1 MRRFFG
7 MSVLVALLA
16 TTAAAPVAAVEPG
29 DLSLAERQP
38 TRIDVIHGSKSQS
51 GRIAQ
56 SDADLLARNDAAIVN
71 VMVKVDVD
79 AAATYRGGIKGLP
92 PTSPSVTGRSLSENA
107 AAVAAYKRY
116 VAGKAD
122 AVKRAV
128 SAALPRAVVGRN
140 FTIAFGGFAA
150 RIPANQA
157 RNLAGID
164 GVAAVMYDNTEKI
177 TTDATPEFIG
187 AEQLW
192 PSIGGSQRAGEGVK
206 VGVLDTGIWP
216 EHPSFTDPGISHPG
230 GTYACE
236 FGGSGHPD
244 DAPFSCNDKL
254 IGAYAF
260 LDTYTTVLGPDPNDY
275 CTSVVTCS
283 ARDADGHGTHTSSTA
298 AGRRLSSAIL
308 FGVQRGPI
316 SGIAPGAHIIHYRV
330 CRELGCFQSDSVD
343 AVEQAI
349 SDDVDVLNFSI
360 SGGSDPYSD
369 PVELAFLDAYAAG
382 ILVNAS
388 AGNSGP
394 DSGTANHGGPWTNT
408 VGASTSDRHFVSTLQ
423 LTADGGA
430 SLDVEGV
437 TITAGISSP
446 TDVVLASDA
455 PYSDELCSTPAAPGT
470 FTGKVVVCKRGVV
483 GRAEKGFNV
492 DQGDAAGMILY
503 NASAGQTDLETD
515 NHWLPAI
522 HVQFDGGAVADFV
535 DNNTDPEATWSTGVA
550 THVTGDVMASFS
562 SRGPLGD
569 FIKPDV
575 TAPGIQIL
583 AGHSPQHHANIP
595 AGGPNGELF
604 QAIAGTS
611 MSSPHAAGVAALL
624 KDAHPSWTPG
634 QIKSAMMTQSVQ
646 SVLKEDGVTPA
657 DPFDR
662 GAGSIRANRANKP
675 VVTFDVPASQYYDS
689 AGDEDGRIHLNLASV
704 NAPNMPG
711 IITTQRTA
719 RNATN
724 LVQTIDISATGPSGA
739 RITIN
744 PTTLTLN
751 PWQEK
756 SFFIT
761 IDGKR
766 LEDGQYFGQLTL
778 NPRRSGEANAILPVA
793 FNKQPGEV
801 TVVNTCE
808 DDTVARGSVLDCAVT
823 VQNFAAEPANVSLRV
838 KGPRS
843 RNLLLRNWDD
853 GNKKG
858 NGFVWNGQ
866 LSESIAPVII
876 SLTPGHGPA
885 GGYLPLTL
893 FGVPGEG
900 FYGDETIANYSG
912 FGTFSFGHELYDTI
926 GVTSNGYLVVGGGE
940 SEDLNYIPHDF
951 PNPVRPNNVLAP
963 YWTDLNPG
971 SAGDI
976 YLAILSDGTTD
987 WLVVDWEGVPV
998 YPGPANPRS
1007 FQVWIQLG
1015 GTTDEGIWFEHGSDS
1030 ALQLGSIDGLIV
1042 GAENRDGTSGA
1053 DLGLN
1058 VPPANTGYEVIT
1070 GSPTPGG
1077 SKTIN
1082 YEAKGVVNGTY
1093 TILSTVTADIMQGT
1107 ATDRDRIKVVSP

>member
-1 MRRFFG
+1 MRRFLGVF
-7 MSVLVALLA
+7 VLVALLA
-16 TTAAAPVAAVEPG
+16 TTAAIPVAAVEPG
-29 DLSLAERQP
+29 DLSLAGSQP
-38 TRIDVIHGSKSQS
+38 TRTSVVHGNKSPS

-56 SDADLLARNDAAIVN
+56 SDPDLLARNDPTMVG
-71 VMVKVDVD
+71 VMVKLDVD
-79 AAATYRGGIKGLP
+79 AAATYAGGVNGLA
-92 PTSPSVTGRSLSENA
+92 PTSPSITGKPIKENGAALAAYGRYVTGR
-107 AAVAAYKRY
+107 
-116 VAGKAD
+116 AD
-122 AVKRAV
+122 SVKRAV
-128 SAALPRAVVGRN
+128 SAAVPKAVLGRT

-157 RNLAGID
+157 RNLLSID
-164 GVAAVMYDNTEKI
+164 GVAAVQYDTVERV

-187 AEQLW
+187 ADLLW
-192 PSIGGSQRAGEGVK
+192 PSIGGSQRAGQGVK
-206 VGVLDTGIWP
+206 VGILDTGIWP
-216 EHPSFTDPGISHPG
+216 EHQSFSDPGISHPG
-230 GTYACE
+230 GSYACE
-236 FGGSGHPD
+236 FGLSGESG
-244 DAPFSCNDKL
+244 DAAFACNDKL

-260 LDTYTTVLGPDPNDY
+260 LDTNLLFTGPSGPGEFCTTPA
-275 CTSVVTCS
+275 TCS

-298 AGRRLSSAIL
+298 AGRRLSSAVL
-308 FGVQRGPI
+308 FGVERGPI
-316 SGIAPGAHIIHYRV
+316 SGMAPGAHVVHYRV
-330 CRELGCFQSDSVD
+330 CDADGCFSSDSVS

-369 PVELAFLDAYAAG
+369 SVELAFLDAYAAG

-388 AGNSGP
+388 AGNDGP
-394 DSGTANHGGPWTNT
+394 GSATANHGGPWTNT
-408 VGASTSDRHFVSTLQ
+408 VGASTSDRHFISTLH

-455 PYSDELCSTPAAPGT
+455 PYSNQLCDAPAAPGT
-470 FTGKVVVCKRGVV
+470 FTGKIVVCKRGVV
-483 GRAEKGFNV
+483 GRAEKGYNV

-535 DNNTDPEATWSTGVA
+535 DNQTNPQATWSTGVP

-575 TAPGIQIL
+575 TAPGVQIL
-583 AGHSPQHHANIP
+583 AGHSPQHDGNIP

-662 GAGSIRANRANKP
+662 GAGSIRANRANRP
-675 VVTFDVPASQYYDS
+675 VVTFDVTAADYYASS
-689 AGDEDGRIHLNLASV
+689 TDEFGRINLNLPSV
-704 NAPNMPG
+704 NAPDMPG
-711 IITTQRTA
+711 IIQTSRTA

-724 LVQTIDISATGPSGA
+724 VSQTVDISATAPAGA
-739 RITIN
+739 TITIN
-744 PTTLTLN
+744 PSTITLG
-751 PWQEK
+751 PWESK

-761 IDGKR
+761 IDGKK
-766 LEDGQYFGQLTL
+766 LADGQYFGQITL
-778 NPRRSGEANAILPVA
+778 NPRQAGQANAILPVA
-793 FNKQPGEV
+793 FDKHPGEV
-801 TVVNTCE
+801 TLVNNCS
-808 DDTVARGSVLDCAVT
+808 DDEVARGAVLDCQVT
-823 VQNFAAEPANVSLRV
+823 VQNLAAEPANVSLRV
-838 KGPRS
+838 KGPRNK
-843 RNLLLRNWDD
+843 NLLLQNWDD

-858 NGFVWNGQ
+858 NGFVWNGS
-866 LSESIAPVII
+866 LSASLAPPIV

-885 GGYLPLTL
+885 GGYLSLTL
-893 FGVPGEG
+893 FGVAGEA
-900 FYGDETIANYSG
+900 FYTDETIANYNVPA
-912 FGTFSFGHELYDTI
+912 FSYGHEVYDTI
-926 GVTSNGYLVVGGGE
+926 GVTSNGYLVVGGGG
-940 SEDLNYIPHDF
+940 SEDLNYVPQDLPD
-951 PNPVRPNNVLAP
+951 PNRPNNVLAP
-963 YWTDLNPG
+963 YWTDLNPDTG
-971 SAGDI
+971 GDL
-976 YLAILSDGTTD
+976 YLAALTDGTDT
-987 WLVVDWEGVPV
+987 WIVVEWKDVPV
-998 YPGPANPRS
+998 FGTTNERS
-1007 FQVWIQLG
+1007 FQIWLQIG
-1015 GTTDEGIWFEHGSDS
+1015 STADEGIWFEHDTDAVGAAGSS
-1030 ALQLGSIDGLIV
+1030 DGLIV
-1042 GAENRDGTSGA
+1042 GAENRDGSSGA
-1053 DLGLN
+1053 DLGMD
-1058 VPPANTGYEVIT
+1058 VPPANTGYQVIT
-1070 GSPTPGG
+1070 GNPVPGG
-1077 SKTIN
+1077 SKTIS

-1093 TILSTVTADIMQGT
+1093 TILSTMTSDITQGT